1 MSAVVVFIIFVVCL
15 VIAIPVS
22 IALGIASVLPGA
34 FDPSFTAS
42 GQFVIRSML
51 GCLDSFPLLAVPM
64 FVLSGILMARGGISR
79 KLFDVFAYFFGKRSG
94 RHALCGDCHL
104 SFLWCNFRFGTGN
117 SGSCGQH
124 DHSDSGESWL

>member
-51 GCLDSFPLLAVPM
+51 GGPGQ
-64 FVLSGILMARGGISR
+64 LSS
-79 KLFDVFAYFFGKRSG
+79 
-94 RHALCGDCHL
+94 
-104 SFLWCNFRFGTGN
+104 
-117 SGSCGQH
+117 SGSADVCPFGNFDGQRRH
-124 DHSDSGESWL
+124 FKKAI